1 MNFIRGKVAGGKLD
15 FNGLDIDLTP
25 VVKDVKALEG
35 KEVVFAFRPEAIK
48 VEAGKECYR
57 IDSKVELTEL
67 LGDTTNVY
75 AIVGEGDK
83 KVNDILKVNPH
94 HAPEMGSTFSFYVP
108 HTAAYVYDA
117 ETEEIVE
124 NDIKR
129 H

>member
-1 MNFIRGKVAGGKLD
+1 MNCIRGTVEGGKLKCS
-15 FNGLDIDLTP
+15 GLDLDLAP
-25 VVKDVKALEG
+25 IVKDVKSIEG
-35 KEVVFAFRPEAIK
+35 KKVVFAFRPEAIK
-48 VEAGKECYR
+48 LSGGKDTYR
-57 IDSKVELTEL
+57 INSKVELTEL

-75 AIVGEGDK
+75 AIVGEGEE
-83 KVNDILKVNPH
+83 KVNVILKVNPH
-94 HAPEMGSTFSFYVP
+94 DTPAMGADFGFYVP